1 MTISFK
7 LSERI
12 GLLGVLERQGN
23 LSTLRLLNE
32 VFDVLPLDSDEQ
44 KSIVSESNPNIV
56 DPNKLDDN
64 DVERQ
69 FDISEHALTMIKDRL
84 KKLEDDSE
92 LPIGLLSVW
101 DKLFDEV

>member
-32 VFDVLPLDSDEQ
+32 VFDVLPLDDDEQ
-44 KSIVSESNPNIV
+44 KSIVSESDPDIV
-56 DPNKLDDN
+56 DPRKLDDN

>member
-44 KSIVSESNPNIV
+44 KSIVRESDPDIV
-56 DPNKLDDN
+56 DSKKLEDN